1 MTQTETKEVA
11 GFETTQRTELEKI
24 YKWFFELGAAASSSF
39 ISTVQGLEVP
49 VSNSISVSISC

>member
-11 GFETTQRTELEKI
+11 GFETTQRTELEKV
-24 YKWFFELGAAASSSF
+24 YKWIFELSAAAR
-39 ISTVQGLEVP
+39 GLGAP